1 MRLMTARF
9 PLQWKALWVINAF
22 AEKAVGSEKFFLIR
36 LFFYA
41 LFLLLKDIFD
51 DKMDEA
57 SDIKTGDR
65 IMLDMRDEKWIRERY
80 EEICRSNPEEYMLIS
95 LKIKRFRVFNRLF
108 GREAGDKLIEK
119 VYHAISL
126 FLKEGEYL
134 ARIGGDYY
142 NLLVKLPGDY
152 DDIFHYIIDLN
163 AQIRDMP
170 DEESFGKIYT
180 GMGLYL
186 LTKDP
191 ADFLTAQYN
200 ADICRSESKES
211 LYRNT
216 HFEIYGMTYWDK
228 NLLGY
233 DLEQTIR
240 PAMENGDF
248 KLYLQPKVDLKTGRV
263 SEAEALVRW
272 IDPERGMIPVSEFLP
287 ELEKNGLID
296 DLDLYTFEKVCRT
309 INRWIERYGK
319 KIRISVNLSSSM
331 FNYRYFFEEYKKV
344 FEKNPCPRE
353 CIEFEFLESI
363 VLNQVELVSSVVEQV
378 KEFGFGCSL
387 DDFGSGYSS
396 FSVLTN
402 TKLDTLKID
411 RSLFQNESDPRE
423 KAIVRHI
430 IETAKELRMRVIAE
444 GVETKGYVDFL
455 KELQCDCIQGFVF
468 YKPMPVE
475 EFEEKFVK
483 NSECAEV

>member
-1 MRLMTARF
+1 MLKEA
-9 PLQWKALWVINAF
+9 IN
-22 AEKAVGSEKFFLIR
+22 
-36 LFFYA
+36 
-41 LFLLLKDIFD
+41 
-51 DKMDEA
+51 DKIDKA
-57 SDIKTGDR
+57 SDMKTGDI
-65 IMLDMRDEKWIRERY
+65 IMVDMKDEKWIRERY
-80 EEICRSNPEEYMLIS
+80 EEICRTNPEDYMLIS

-108 GREAGDKLIEK
+108 GREAGDKLIAK
-119 VYHAISL
+119 VYQAISD
-126 FLKEGEYL
+126 FLEDGEYV

-142 NLLVKLPGDY
+142 NLLLKVPGDY
-152 DDIFHYIIDLN
+152 DDIFHYVINLN
-163 AQIRDMP
+163 SQIRDMP
-170 DEESFGKIYT
+170 DDEGFGKIYT
-180 GMGLYL
+180 GMGVYL
-186 LTKDP
+186 LTKEPVDYP
-191 ADFLTAQYN
+191 TAQYN
-200 ADICRSESKES
+200 ADICRAESKES

-216 HFEIYGMTYWDK
+216 HFEVYGMTYWDK

-296 DLDLYTFEKVCRT
+296 ELDLYTFGKVCRT
-309 INRWIERYGK
+309 INRWVQQYGK

-331 FNYRYFFEEYKKV
+331 FNYRYFFEDYKRV
-344 FEKNPCPRE
+344 FEENPCPRD

-363 VLNQVELVSSVVEQV
+363 VLNQVEILSNVVDQV

-423 KAIVRHI
+423 KVIVRHI
-430 IETAKELRMRVIAE
+430 IETAKELNMRVIAE
-444 GVETKGYVDFL
+444 GIETKGYVDFL
-455 KELQCDCIQGFVF
+455 KELKCDCIQGFVF

>member
-1 MRLMTARF
+1 MQLMTALF
-9 PLQWKALWVINAF
+9 PPQWKVRWVIKTSVKRQSDRKHF
-22 AEKAVGSEKFFLIR
+22 SDSAVFLCFI
-36 LFFYA
+36 
-41 LFLLLKDIFD
+41 LLLKEAFD
-51 DKMDEA
+51 VKMDKA
-57 SDIKTGDR
+57 SDMKTGDI
-65 IMLDMRDEKWIRERY
+65 IMVDMKDEKWVRERY
-80 EEICRSNPEEYMLIS
+80 EEICRTNPEEYMLIS

-108 GREAGDKLIEK
+108 GREAGDKLIVK
-119 VYHAISL
+119 VYRAISE

-134 ARIGGDYY
+134 ARISGDYY
-142 NLLVKLPGDY
+142 NLLVKVPGDY
-152 DDIFHYIIDLN
+152 DDIFHYVIKLN

-170 DEESFGKIYT
+170 DEEGFGKIYT
-180 GMGLYL
+180 GMGAYL
-186 LTKDP
+186 LTKEP
-191 ADFLTAQYN
+191 VDFLTAQYN

-216 HFEIYGMTYWDK
+216 HFEVYGMTYWDK

-263 SEAEALVRW
+263 TEAEALVRW

-309 INRWIERYGK
+309 INRWIELYGK

-331 FNYRYFFEEYKKV
+331 FNYRYFFKEYIRV
-344 FEKNPCPRE
+344 YEKNPCPRE

-363 VLNQVELVSSVVEQV
+363 VLNQVELVSNVVDQV

-411 RSLFQNESDPRE
+411 RSLFRNESDPRE
-423 KAIVRHI
+423 KAIVRHV
-430 IETAKELRMRVIAE
+430 IETAKELNMRVIAE
-444 GVETKGYVDFL
+444 GVETRGYVEFL
-455 KELQCDCIQGFVF
+455 KELHCDAIQGFVF

-475 EFEEKFVK
+475 EFEEKFVN